1 MDTGLERYQTVLIVV
16 LAAVL
21 AAGIAVLVAERDD
34 GPAALEI
41 TSLDPAARGPMEVYI
56 TGAVAEPG
64 VYEVE
69 DGDRVVDV
77 LMEAGGPAPEADLE
91 RVNLAQRLED
101 EDRIVVPRQG
111 EALASSDGAG
121 AARGVVN
128 INTASAEELDALPG
142 IGEVYSQR
150 IVDSRTFDG
159 LYNSIEDLLT
169 RDLIPNGTF
178 NQIRE
183 LISVG
188 P

>member
-1 MDTGLERYQTVLIVV
+1 VESGPERYRTVLIVV

-41 TSLDPAARGPMEVYI
+41 TSLDPAANGPMEVYI
-56 TGAVAEPG
+56 TGAVAAPG
-64 VYEVE
+64 VYEVA

-77 LMEAGGPAPEADLE
+77 LMAAGGPAPDADLE

-101 EDRIVVPRQG
+101 EDRVVVPRQG
-111 EALASSDGAG
+111 EASVSSGVAG
-121 AARGVVN
+121 ATRTLVN

-142 IGEVYSQR
+142 IGEVYSRR
-150 IVDSRTFDG
+150 IVDSRTSDG
-159 LYNSIEDLLT
+159 LYNSIDDLLT

-178 NQIRE
+178 TQIRD
-183 LISVG
+183 LITAG